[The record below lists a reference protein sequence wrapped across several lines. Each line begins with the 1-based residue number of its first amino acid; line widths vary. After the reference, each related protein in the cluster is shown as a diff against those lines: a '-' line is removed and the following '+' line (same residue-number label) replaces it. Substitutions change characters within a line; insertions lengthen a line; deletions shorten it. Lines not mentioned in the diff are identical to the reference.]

1 MEILEAYDLTGCAW
15 SAAELAGCD
24 AKTITRYVSVRDRGG
39 DPYAVARR
47 ARLIDPFLDKV
58 EELVDRSEGKVRA
71 DKVHEPGM
79 WLQFDWGQ
87 GPRIDGRQM
96 NLFCVWLAW
105 SRFRLVIPTW
115 DRTLGTFAC
124 LDSTL
129 RTVGGAPTYLLTDNE
144 KTVTIEHVAGV
155 AVRHP
160 EMVAAGR
167 HYGCKVETCVPYDP
181 ESKGGSES
189 TVKVAKRDLVPTQAN
204 LLEQY
209 ASFAELAVACEQF
222 GAKVNARVHRE
233 TGRAP
238 VDMLTEEQ
246 PRLQLV
252 VLRRMRLPYV
262 RAAAPEVLATARAQ
276 RWDPAEV
283 LRVLLAEEAKGR
295 DAATQRMRRK
305 AAGFPTGKTFGSWR
319 EQDSSI
325 EPATQSALRTL
336 EWVGRAENLSISG
349 PSGTGKSHFVEAL
362 AHTVI
367 DADMRVA
374 WFTLESLTATIGRAR
389 VDASIAKVVA
399 RICRSD
405 LIVIDDI
412 GSLPAGQDAAEA
424 FYRVVDAAYE
434 RRSVA
439 VTSNIKPAGFDT
451 IMPKTLAT
459 TTVDR
464 LLHHAHQVLTDGR
477 SQRLAEALA
486 GKGVV
491 PLT

>member
-1 MEILEAYDLTGCAW
+1 VVRPPAAPALAEDL
-15 SAAELAGCD
+15 
-24 AKTITRYVSVRDRGG
+24 
-39 DPYAVARR
+39 
-47 ARLIDPFLDKV
+47 
-58 EELVDRSEGKVRA
+58 
-71 DKVHEPGM
+71 
-79 WLQFDWGQ
+79 
-87 GPRIDGRQM
+87 
-96 NLFCVWLAW
+96 
-105 SRFRLVIPTW
+105 
-115 DRTLGTFAC
+115 
-124 LDSTL
+124 
-129 RTVGGAPTYLLTDNE
+129 
-144 KTVTIEHVAGV
+144 
-155 AVRHP
+155 
-160 EMVAAGR
+160 
-167 HYGCKVETCVPYDP
+167 
-181 ESKGGSES
+181 
-189 TVKVAKRDLVPTQAN
+189 
-204 LLEQY
+204 
-209 ASFAELAVACEQF
+209 
-222 GAKVNARVHRE
+222 
-233 TGRAP
+233 
-238 VDMLTEEQ
+238 
-246 PRLQLV
+246 LV

-283 LRVLLAEEAKGR
+283 LRVLLTEEIKGR

-305 AAGFPTGKTFGSWR
+305 AAGFPTGKTFESWR

-336 EWVGRAENLSISG
+336 EWVGRAENLSVSG

-362 AHTVI
+362 AHAVI
-367 DADMRVA
+367 DADMRVS
-374 WFTLESLTATIGRAR
+374 WFTLETLTATIGRAR

-412 GSLPAGQDAAEA
+412 GALPAGQDAAEA
-424 FYRVVDAAYE
+424 FYRVIDAAYE

-439 VTSNIKPAGFDT
+439 VTSNIKPSGFDT

>member
-1 MEILEAYDLTGCAW
+1 M
-15 SAAELAGCD
+15 
-24 AKTITRYVSVRDRGG
+24 VR
-39 DPYAVARR
+39 PPAPPA
-47 ARLIDPFLDKV
+47 LP
-58 EELVDRSEGKVRA
+58 EELLS
-71 DKVHEPGM
+71 
-79 WLQFDWGQ
+79 L
-87 GPRIDGRQM
+87 
-96 NLFCVWLAW
+96 
-105 SRFRLVIPTW
+105 
-115 DRTLGTFAC
+115 
-124 LDSTL
+124 
-129 RTVGGAPTYLLTDNE
+129 
-144 KTVTIEHVAGV
+144 
-155 AVRHP
+155 
-160 EMVAAGR
+160 
-167 HYGCKVETCVPYDP
+167 
-181 ESKGGSES
+181 
-189 TVKVAKRDLVPTQAN
+189 
-204 LLEQY
+204 
-209 ASFAELAVACEQF
+209 
-222 GAKVNARVHRE
+222 
-233 TGRAP
+233 
-238 VDMLTEEQ
+238 
-246 PRLQLV
+246 
-252 VLRRMRLPYV
+252 LRRMRLPYV
-262 RAAAPEVLATARAQ
+262 RAAAPEVLATAKAQ

-283 LRVLLAEEAKGR
+283 LRVLLVEEVKGR

-305 AAGFPTGKTFGSWR
+305 AAGFPTGKTFESWR

-336 EWVGRAENLSISG
+336 EWIGRAENLSISG

-362 AHTVI
+362 AHAAIAT
-367 DADMRVA
+367 DLRVA

-424 FYRVVDAAYE
+424 FYRVIDAAYE

-439 VTSNIKPAGFDT
+439 VTSNIKPSGFDT

-477 SQRLAEALA
+477 SQRLAQALA